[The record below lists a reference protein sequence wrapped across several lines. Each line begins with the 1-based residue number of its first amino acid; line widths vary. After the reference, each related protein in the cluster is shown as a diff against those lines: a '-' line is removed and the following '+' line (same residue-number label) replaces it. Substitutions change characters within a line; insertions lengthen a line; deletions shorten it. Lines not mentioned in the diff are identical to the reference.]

1 MARYLVTGGTG
12 FIGKVLVGQL
22 VGAGHELV
30 VITRHPE
37 KHSGT
42 LNDSVRFIGKFSDI
56 DSSSIF
62 DAVINL
68 GGEGIG
74 DKRWSAKR
82 KRVLRQSRIGLTE
95 HLVDLLARL
104 KTRPKV
110 LISGSAIG
118 WYGAHDASPL
128 TEESPFTPEFTHDIC
143 EAWERAASAVTTLG
157 IRLCVIRLG
166 IVLGKNGGAL
176 KKMLPPFYFGL
187 GGRIGSGR
195 QIMSWIHIN
204 DVIKAIKFLVNDGSH
219 EGVFNLTAPGAVSNA
234 QFAQAIGKTISRPTI
249 FPLPGFVVKAIF
261 GEMGESLLL
270 NGQNVVPQRLLD
282 KDFSFAFPGL
292 DAALEEI
299 LIR

>member
-42 LNDSVRFIGKFSDI
+42 LNDSVLYVGKFSDI
-56 DSSSIF
+56 DSSTIF

-74 DKRWSAKR
+74 DKRWNDKR
-82 KRVLRQSRIGLTE
+82 KQVLRQSRIGLTE
-95 HLVDLLARL
+95 HLLALLERL
-104 KTRPKV
+104 ETRPEV
-110 LISGSAIG
+110 MISGSAIG

-128 TEESPFTPEFTHDIC
+128 TEDSPYKQEFTHDIC
-143 EAWERAASAVTTLG
+143 EEWEQAASAVTTLG

-187 GGRIGSGR
+187 GGRIGSGK
-195 QIMSWIHIN
+195 QIMSWVHIN
-204 DVIKAIKFLVNDGSH
+204 DVIKAINFLVNDGSH
-219 EGVFNLTAPGAVSNA
+219 EGVFNLTAPGAVNNA
-234 QFAQAIGKTISRPTI
+234 QFAQTIGKTISRPTI

-282 KDFSFAFPGL
+282 KGFSFDFPGL